1 MTKDTDSAAILARAL
16 EAAGAATDAA
26 HEAEAV
32 ILARD
37 QAMQSAE
44 KMVKRGTLL
53 AAATG
58 GVCALA
64 LIVGGALWARS
75 AAELREANAVQATAT
90 AAFVERL
97 ASFNTALDRLDLA
110 INATI
115 DRDTGLQA
123 QIDAL
128 GGMIDERLTAAA
140 TTAPSAA
147 GTPPD
152 MGPLDLET
160 LRADILA
167 AIAEVEISM
176 AERLVQLAPVAA
188 AAPAAAPAAP
198 APAPARPAAAPRPRA
213 PTPPAENPFRFP

>member
-1 MTKDTDSAAILARAL
+1 MTNDTDNAAILARAL
-16 EAAGAATDAA
+16 DAASAATDAA

-37 QAMQSAE
+37 QAMQGAE
-44 KMVKRGTLL
+44 KLVKRGTLL

-75 AAELREANAVQATAT
+75 AAELREANAVQATAS

-97 ASFNTALDRLDLA
+97 ATFNTALDRLDLA
-110 INATI
+110 ISATI

-128 GGMIDERLTAAA
+128 GGMLDERLAAPRVDAA
-140 TTAPSAA
+140 TDGAIPT
-147 GTPPD
+147 D
-152 MGPLDLET
+152 LDV

-167 AIAEVEISM
+167 AIAEAELSI
-176 AERLVQLAPVAA
+176 AERLVQLPI
-188 AAPAAAPAAP
+188 AAPAPTPAAATP
-198 APAPARPAAAPRPRA
+198 APTPAPARPAAPPRPRPA
-213 PTPPAENPFRFP
+213 APPAENPFRFP

>member
-26 HEAEAV
+26 HEAEAI

-37 QAMQSAE
+37 QAMQGAE
-44 KMVKRGTLL
+44 KMVKRSTLL

-75 AAELREANAVQATAT
+75 AAELREANAVQATAS

-110 INATI
+110 ISATI

-140 TTAPSAA
+140 TVTPSGA

-152 MGPLDLET
+152 TGPLDLET

-167 AIAEVEISM
+167 AIAEAEISM

-188 AAPAAAPAAP
+188 AAPAAAPAP

-213 PTPPAENPFRFP
+213 STPPAENPFRFP